1 MADDVPVLIASADLA
16 PFATIDGAK
25 ATAMIVDAIAMATL
39 AAPCLADTTKLTP
52 VQLAA
57 TKAVLRSAILRW
69 NDAGSGAI
77 QTSTMGP
84 FNMAVDT
91 KQPRRQ
97 MFWPSEI
104 TDLQK
109 ICRDDTTSD
118 GGAFSIDTAAAAP
131 IQFHSVFYG
140 DSEGGG
146 ERTLGAIAFDS
157 DDDSD
162 LGFY

>member
-1 MADDVPVLIASADLA
+1 MADDPVLIAPADLA
-16 PFATIDGAK
+16 PFAIIDSAK
-25 ATAMIVDAIAMATL
+25 AAAMIIDAIAMATL

-57 TKAVLRSAILRW
+57 TKAVLRAAILRW
-69 NDAGSGAI
+69 NDAGSGAV

-118 GGAFSIDTAAAAP
+118 GGAFSIDTAAP
-131 IQFHSVFYG
+131 PVQFHSVLCGF
-140 DSEGGG
+140 GGG
-146 ERTLGAIAFDS
+146 ACTCGAIAFDS
-157 DDDSD
+157 DDSGA
-162 LGFY
+162 GFI